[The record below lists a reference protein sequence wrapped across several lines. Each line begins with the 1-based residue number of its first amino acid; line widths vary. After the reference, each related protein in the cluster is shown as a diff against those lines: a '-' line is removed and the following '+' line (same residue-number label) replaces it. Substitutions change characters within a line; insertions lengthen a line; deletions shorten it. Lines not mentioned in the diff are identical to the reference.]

1 MSVVILDRKAN
12 DSFKINKKAISAVT
26 ETLKKSAT
34 KSRSASVKKVTK
46 RKVIHEG
53 DSTTYTQLTFS
64 YFSDIQNKYKH
75 EISITTSNTAT
86 YLGRGKKHIIF
97 SKKNPKN
104 ALILNDLASQ
114 ISNYINK
121 NWIK

>member
-46 RKVIHEG
+46 RKAQTHSFV
-53 DSTTYTQLTFS
+53 
-64 YFSDIQNKYKH
+64 SD
-75 EISITTSNTAT
+75 
-86 YLGRGKKHIIF
+86 F
-97 SKKNPKN
+97 
-104 ALILNDLASQ
+104 
-114 ISNYINK
+114 
-121 NWIK
+121 